1 MSNSS
6 SNSIS
11 ITEIVNKGLKK
22 RYRSEFMFRLY
33 GITSI
38 LFAAAFLIVFF
49 SSIIDKGYS
58 AFTQGELNISIY
70 LDPEIIDPDNTRDEE
85 EIRYANYDK
94 LVLDS
99 LKNFFPS
106 VSSRKERKEL
116 KALVSNGTSLRIQSL
131 VLDDM
136 SLIGKT
142 LELSVK
148 LDSDIDMF
156 LKGNIDIT
164 LDESQRRISDNQVK
178 WTNELKT
185 KGLISQKFNST
196 LFSAGD
202 SREPEQ
208 AGVLGA
214 LIGSFFM
221 LLITFIVAFPLG
233 VAAAIYL
240 EEFAPKNK
248 FTDFVEVNINNLAAV
263 PSIIYGLLG
272 LAVFINF
279 FGMPRSAPLV
289 GGLVLA
295 LMTFPVIIIASRA
308 ALQSVP
314 PSITDAALGVGA
326 SKIQTVFDHVFP
338 LALPGMLTGSI
349 IGMARALGESAPLLM
364 IGMVAFVVDIPS
376 TPLDASAALPVQ
388 VYLWADAPERG
399 FVERTSA
406 AILVLLFFL
415 LVMNSTAIWLRN
427 KFEIKW

>member
-6 SNSIS
+6 SNSSS

-106 VSSRKERKEL
+106 VSTRNERKEL

-142 LELSVK
+142 LDLSVK